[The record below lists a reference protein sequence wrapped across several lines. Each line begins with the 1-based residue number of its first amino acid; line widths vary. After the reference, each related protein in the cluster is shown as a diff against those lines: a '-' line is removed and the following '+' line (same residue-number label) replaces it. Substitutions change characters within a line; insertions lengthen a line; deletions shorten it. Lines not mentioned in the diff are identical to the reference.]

1 MAGYLLTDTPLIS
14 LVRNSVWIA
23 KKELRLLFY
32 SPVGWGLLIVFSAQS
47 AVIFFA
53 TLETNFVQQLF
64 AESNGL
70 TRDIFNGPRASF
82 SEVHQII
89 YLYIPLLTMGVFA
102 REFQTGSI
110 ALLMSS
116 PIRPVEV
123 VVGKFSAIAV
133 FLLLV
138 AMCLFVFVL
147 AAVTSVNLLDISAA
161 AAGVASV
168 YLVAVFYAA
177 IGIFMSSLTRHQ
189 VVAAISSLA
198 VLFVFTNSSRWFQST
213 PYVNELM
220 YWISATQRASAIRN
234 GLLQSGDIAYF
245 LGMTSMFLGLC
256 VLRLR
261 ILERN
266 DRFFSHLSVGGLSVV
281 ALGAIIGLL
290 SSPVASLYTD
300 VTRGNR
306 QTLAPGATDI
316 VRTIDGEWSIVTYAN
331 ILDPD
336 GWRGF
341 YRNRIRDR
349 RSFDPYTRFRHQLE
363 LDYRSFYSVAHNPS
377 LGAIHGRPEER
388 ESARSFALR
397 AGVNFDVVSSWSDV
411 AEDSLID
418 IEREGYRTIRAV
430 SWKGRTAPI
439 RFFEDQVRRANEEE
453 ISAAIK
459 RVVSGAAVIG
469 FTDGNGERRFD
480 RLGGSD
486 YERAFARLSYRF
498 ALVNHGFDVETVS
511 LSDGVPEHIDVLV
524 VADPRQPFDSIQL
537 DSLKAYIQ
545 EGGNLLLAID
555 TDTTSSIDNILEY
568 VGFHRGPVIQQQH
581 DDLPQSLVLASY
593 VTEHGLS
600 IQDYLQDPSPVAMPG
615 SVALYPSS
623 SADLFEQAPILVASR
638 TTTNPVAGS
647 SERRKPSL
655 TSSTVGYALQRKL
668 ANQTQRLL
676 IFGDADFLSNGEI
689 ERTSPSTSNRSLP
702 SNLLYFLS
710 DTKFPVKMSRP
721 APLDTRFKARRS
733 YIELL
738 RTLVTIGLP
747 GCLIAIGSLALWR
760 RSRMATTEESAFRAG
775 LT

>member
-1 MAGYLLTDTPLIS
+1 MIS
-14 LVRNSVWIA
+14 GSGFQALFI
-23 KKELRLLFY
+23 KELRALFY
-32 SPVGWGLLIVFSAQS
+32 TPVGWIVLVVFCVQTALAFAANLESQFLLDASGSSVARLTERLLTWNVGLYRDVLDRLYLLVPLITMGIVSRELQSGTHEFLLSCPVQVGVLIAAKYVALVTYFVSLVLFVALIVGACGLF
-47 AVIFFA
+47 VIDQTDWGA
-53 TLETNFVQQLF
+53 ALF
-64 AESNGL
+64 GL
-70 TRDIFNGPRASF
+70 TSIFAMLS
-82 SEVHQII
+82 I
-89 YLYIPLLTMGVFA
+89 YGAVGLFI
-102 REFQTGSI
+102 
-110 ALLMSS
+110 SS
-116 PIRPVEV
+116 CTRYPIV
-123 VVGKFSAIAV
+123 
-133 FLLLV
+133 
-138 AMCLFVFVL
+138 
-147 AAVTSVNLLDISAA
+147 
-161 AAGVASV
+161 AGVV
-168 YLVAVFYAA
+168 
-177 IGIFMSSLTRHQ
+177 T
-189 VVAAISSLA
+189 LA
-198 VLFVFTNSSRWFQST
+198 VLFILSNLHAWFAGVQVAETVAQWVSVSARSNRMRAGLFDSADVVYVAIVVTTLLVLTTDKVSMLRNRRPIKKYAGRLAVIFLCGAVGAWVSTLSQFRHFADFTRFQLHTPSVETQALLTRLKGKVEVST
-213 PYVNELM
+213 F
-220 YWISATQRASAIRN
+220 
-234 GLLQSGDIAYF
+234 G
-245 LGMTSMFLGLC
+245 
-256 VLRLR
+256 
-261 ILERN
+261 
-266 DRFFSHLSVGGLSVV
+266 
-281 ALGAIIGLL
+281 
-290 SSPVASLYTD
+290 
-300 VTRGNR
+300 
-306 QTLAPGATDI
+306 
-316 VRTIDGEWSIVTYAN
+316 N
-331 ILDPD
+331 ILMFD
-336 GWRGF
+336 GSYATPKFRM
-341 YRNRIRDR
+341 RD
-349 RSFDPYTRFRHQLE
+349 STRFDLYRRYKPEMANSYTMYHSAGQRLSQRTSRLSDLSE
-363 LDYRSFYSVAHNPS
+363 AESLKIACEVIDVDCRSVLSPTSLREIEGIDAEAEDYRSFRI
-377 LGAIHGRPEER
+377 LRWR
-388 ESARSFALR
+388 EQ
-397 AGVNFDVVSSWSDV
+397 
-411 AEDSLID
+411 E
-418 IEREGYRTIRAV
+418 
-430 SWKGRTAPI
+430 API
-439 RFFEDQVRRANEEE
+439 RFFDDPRRIAQESE

-721 APLDTRFKARRS
+721 TAHDRRFLIDRETKNSISLAFS
-733 YIELL
+733 FVVP
-738 RTLVTIGLP
+738 T
-747 GCLIAIGSLALWR
+747 LIALLGASLILRR
-760 RSRMATTEESAFRAG
+760 RSRSRWLDRIRKSDQGMRISRNPR
-775 LT
+775 